1 MMGQIVSVHSYRGG
15 TGKSNLTANLAYLMA
30 QRGQRVAVLDT
41 DIQSPG
47 VHLIFGIERERII
60 YTLSDFVYGKC
71 ELSETV
77 YDVGH
82 DCGLEDSAGQL
93 YLLPSSMAVDDISR
107 VVAEGY
113 DVNCFNKEFRQLI
126 AELQLN
132 FLFLDTHPGLNR
144 ETLLTVAISDQL
156 LILLR
161 PDKQDYHGTAVL
173 LEVASRLQVPHI
185 YLVVNKV
192 AERLDS
198 QAIRSQIC
206 SAYGYEAIGVL
217 PLDATMAILG
227 SRELF
232 ADQQPWHPLT
242 KELIAIAE
250 RLMSDGAE
258 HPLRRQ

>member
-1 MMGQIVSVHSYRGG
+1 MGQIVSVHSYRGG
-15 TGKSNLTANLAYLMA
+15 TGKSNITANLAYLLA
-30 QRGQRVAVLDT
+30 TRGQRVAVLDT

-47 VHLIFGIERERII
+47 VHLIFGIERERIV
-60 YTLSDFVYGKC
+60 YTLSDFVFGKC
-71 ELSETV
+71 ELAETA

-82 DCGLEDSAGQL
+82 SCGLGESAGKL

-113 DVNCFNKEFRQLI
+113 DVHCFNREFKQLI
-126 AELQLN
+126 AELRLD

-144 ETLLTVAISDQL
+144 ETLLTAAISDHL

-173 LEVASRLQVPHI
+173 LEVASRLQVPNI
-185 YLVVNKV
+185 YVVVNKV
-192 AERLDS
+192 AERIDPDTMRG
-198 QAIRSQIC
+198 QIRA
-206 SAYGYEAIGVL
+206 AYGHEVIGIL

-232 ADQQPWHPLT
+232 VGHQPQHPLT
-242 KELIAIAE
+242 KELIAIAA
-250 RLMSDGAE
+250 RLMTGKVACQP
-258 HPLRRQ
+258 HPQ